1 MSFLYDT
8 EQEIEDIV
16 RGFETCTMP
25 GDDFHHRE
33 HLVVAVYYLQ
43 TLSPGDAVA
52 RMRAALLRFL
62 AHHGEDIQKYSEEVT
77 VFWIDQVATRLE
89 SISADVTLADKCN
102 LVIGALVGVNSPT
115 HTPASPVEG
124 EE

>member
-8 EQEIEDIV
+8 DEDIEDVV
-16 RGFETCTMP
+16 RGFETCTTP

-43 TLSPGDAVA
+43 TLSPAAAVA

-62 AHHGEDIQKYSEEVT
+62 EHHGEDTQKYSEEVT
-77 VFWIDQVATRLE
+77 VFWIDAVATHLE
-89 SISADVTLADKCN
+89 GISAGASLVDKCN
-102 LVIGALVGVNSPT
+102 EVVSRFNSPAR
-115 HTPASPVEG
+115 TPASRVEG
-124 EE
+124 EV

>member
-8 EQEIEDIV
+8 EQEIEDVV

-43 TLSPGDAVA
+43 TLSPTDAVA

-77 VFWIDQVATRLE
+77 VFWVDAIARTLE
-89 SISADVTLADKCN
+89 EIGPQASLLTKCN
-102 LVIGALVGVNSPT
+102 HVIGAFVNSPIR
-115 HTPASPVEG
+115 TPAFRVED
-124 EE
+124 EA

>member
-8 EQEIEDIV
+8 EHEIEDVV

-52 RMRAALLRFL
+52 KMRTALLRFL
-62 AHHGEDIQKYSEEVT
+62 AHHGEDVKKYSEEIT
-77 VFWIDQVATRLE
+77 VFWVDQAAAKLGEIDPQASLLR
-89 SISADVTLADKCN
+89 KCN
-102 LVIGALVGVNSPT
+102 HVIGALVGVSSPT
-115 HTPASPVEG
+115 HTPAARVEG
-124 EE
+124 AE

>member
-1 MSFLYDT
+1 MSFLYES
-8 EQEIEDIV
+8 EQEIKDLV

-52 RMRAALLRFL
+52 KMRAALTRFL
-62 AHHGEDIQKYSEEVT
+62 AHHGEDVQKYSEDVT
-77 VFWIDQVATRLE
+77 VFWVEAIATHLE
-89 SISADVTLADKCN
+89 EISADASLMNKCN
-102 LVIGALVGVNSPT
+102 EVVSRFSSRVRTPT
-115 HTPASPVEG
+115 SRVEG
-124 EE
+124 AE

>member
-8 EQEIEDIV
+8 EQEIEDVV
-16 RGFETCTMP
+16 RGFEDCTTP

-43 TLSPGDAVA
+43 TLSRGDAVA
-52 RMRAALLRFL
+52 KMRDALLRFL

-77 VFWIDQVATRLE
+77 VFWIDQAAARLQGMAVDA
-89 SISADVTLADKCN
+89 SLADKCN
-102 LVIGALVGVNSPT
+102 QVITALVGVKSPT
-115 HTPASPVEG
+115 RTPAARVEG
-124 EE
+124 EG